1 MRNCLLNGG
10 FHYFKSLQN
19 LLFCRFFTTKKSV
32 SSKIFTKSGFFTI
45 FTFTKSAL
53 YCTLIFKCCNYLKK
67 CSLLDVVIGKLPP
80 TVDILRNPLIFTF
93 TLLTF
98 VTLSLKK
105 LLLNEKQIWIESR
118 KGGGERRV
126 HRKVSYEGHKKVWN
140 IHNFMTRNLLI
151 YCNSQ
156 KWMTGNLFEFLRR
169 NSTVDSTCNFDIFD
183 LKLEQKWC
191 NKIFVPKIFLS
202 SLRFD

>member
-1 MRNCLLNGG
+1 M
-10 FHYFKSLQN
+10 LQLPEEMFLARCSDRKAPTN
-19 LLFCRFFTTKKSV
+19 SWYIKEPPHF
-32 SSKIFTKSGFFTI
+32 
-45 FTFTKSAL
+45 
-53 YCTLIFKCCNYLKK
+53 YL
-67 CSLLDVVIGKLPP
+67 
-80 TVDILRNPLIFTF
+80 